1 VPREPDDDTGAY
13 PFADAVAVAGRDPM
27 PTGRPGLEMGNRVRT
42 HRPDVRVGTPR
53 QLSRR

>member
-1 VPREPDDDTGAY
+1 MPREPDDDTGAY